1 MSEKD
6 IRKLELDNGTV
17 PFDEWL
23 SGLSD
28 RRMEAAVDARLARV
42 RAGNFGDHKRLGDG
56 VSELRIDIGP
66 GLRLYFGEWR
76 RQIIVL
82 IGGGNKK
89 TQQRDIQRAKNLWQH
104 WLKGQSNET

>member
-1 MSEKD
+1 MFGFEQTHHRNPSPSIQAPKQPPTCAISPHTQYALQLPQRVRQMKTQALTLLSPIVYTVAMSEKD

-42 RAGNFGDHKRLGDG
+42 R
-56 VSELRIDIGP
+56 
-66 GLRLYFGEWR
+66 
-76 RQIIVL
+76 
-82 IGGGNKK
+82 
-89 TQQRDIQRAKNLWQH
+89 
-104 WLKGQSNET
+104 

>member
-17 PFDEWL
+17 PFDKWL
-23 SGLSD
+23 LSLRN
-28 RRMEAAVDARLARV
+28 RRMEAAVEARLARV
-42 RAGNFGDHKRLGDG
+42 RAGNFGDYKRLGDG
-56 VSELRIDIGP
+56 VSELRIDVGP
-66 GLRLYFGEWR
+66 GLRVYFGEWR

-82 IGGGNKK
+82 IGGGDKK
-89 TQQRDIQRAKNLWQH
+89 TQQRDIQRAKILWQQ